1 MLWAVCD
8 QSVIRSY
15 PVRSACRSFVKGNG
29 PYRIT
34 VTFKFHAG
42 NYLVVTLYY
51 VYLCILSQSV
61 PKKRKKY
68 FLNLIYCI
76 HIYIYIYINV
86 IIMSATSSTVQNT
99 YRHCQCYISV
109 IIRYRKLVSTFI
121 YLVKIL
127 LWYFACPHFICIFRM
142 RFWEVKGLMSHE
154 CLKSYRTNYC
164 TVP

>member
-51 VYLCILSQSV
+51 VHLCILSA
-61 PKKRKKY
+61 KKKKEILFKFDILY
-68 FLNLIYCI
+68 R
-76 HIYIYIYINV
+76 YIYINV
-86 IIMSATSSTVQNT
+86 IIMSATSSIVQNN

>member
-8 QSVIRSY
+8 RSVIRSY
-15 PVRSACRSFVKGNG
+15 PVGSACRSFVKGNG

-42 NYLVVTLYY
+42 NYLIVTLYY
-51 VYLCILSQSV
+51 VHLCILSV
-61 PKKRKKY
+61 KKKEQEI
-68 FLNLIYCI
+68 FLKF
-76 HIYIYIYINV
+76 HILYPYIYINIV
-86 IIMSATSSTVQNT
+86 IMSAASSTVQNT
-99 YRHCQCYISV
+99 YRHCQCCISV
-109 IIRYRKLVSTFI
+109 IIMCRKLVSTFI

-127 LWYFACPHFICIFRM
+127 LCYFACPHFTCIFRM